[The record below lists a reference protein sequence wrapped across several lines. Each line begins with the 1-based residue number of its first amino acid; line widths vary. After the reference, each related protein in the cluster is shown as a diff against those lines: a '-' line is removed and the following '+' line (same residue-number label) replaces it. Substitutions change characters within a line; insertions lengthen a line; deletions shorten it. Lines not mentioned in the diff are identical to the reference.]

1 MHKYASLIVVFIL
14 AAFLTACGG
23 SGTTA
28 SAPIYKLPTA
38 LAAPS
43 TTHPHNMGGA
53 VQVPLPDLSITAS
66 ATIFTGTPGSATGFS
81 NYSTTNGPPAA
92 FNRPTDITTD
102 GSNFYVADYANN
114 AIRKVTSSGTV
125 TTLQCTDAVTG
136 LAISFNLPFA
146 LAINADGTQ
155 LYVADSASNTI
166 RIIDIDAANNTY
178 KATTIGSTTGVAG
191 SVDSPTPTA
200 VLFNR
205 PTGITTDG
213 ENLYVT
219 DSGNNTIRWIDLK
232 NNYAVSTLTGTSG
245 AIGST
250 DGGPHDARF
259 NIPQRIT
266 TDGTSLYV
274 TDFNN
279 RTIRKVDILTGNV
292 LTIAGK
298 AGPLETAVDGIGAD
312 ARFRQPNGITTDGT
326 YLYVTDSY
334 LNTIRRIG
342 LSDPYNVVTIPL
354 QDSPLH
360 TPIGITT
367 DGVSLYVADT
377 SAENID
383 YTYTYSNS
391 IIKVQ

>member
-1 MHKYASLIVVFIL
+1 MHKYASLIVVFIV

-28 SAPIYKLPTA
+28 AKPEYGHPTA
-38 LAAPS
+38 LAAPN
-43 TTHPHNMGGA
+43 THMGGA
-53 VQVPLPDLSITAS
+53 IQGTPLVLNNIAS
-66 ATIFTGTPGSATGFS
+66 IFTGTPGSETGFS
-81 NYSTTNGPPAA
+81 NYSTPNGPPAA
-92 FNRPTDITTD
+92 FNHPTDITTD

-114 AIRKVTSSGTV
+114 SIRKVTSSGIV
-125 TTLQCTDAVTG
+125 TTLTCTDAVTG
-136 LAISFNLPFA
+136 LAITFNLPFA

-155 LYVADSASNTI
+155 LYVVDSGSNTI
-166 RIIDIDAANNTY
+166 RIIDIDAANTIY
-178 KATTIGSTTGVAG
+178 KVTTIGSTTGVAG
-191 SVDSPTPTA
+191 SVDSTIPSD
-200 VLFNR
+200 VRFNR

-219 DSGNNTIRWIDLK
+219 DSGNNTIRWISIATK
-232 NNYAVSTLTGTSG
+232 AVSTLTGTSG
-245 AIGST
+245 TIGST

-266 TDGTSLYV
+266 TDGTYLYV

-279 RTIRKVDILTGNV
+279 RTIRRIEILTGNV

-342 LSDPYNVVTIPL
+342 LANPYDVITIPL
-354 QDSPLH
+354 PDSTLH

-367 DGVSLYVADT
+367 DGHSLFVADT
-377 SAENID
+377 FIAHQDPVTHIN
-383 YTYTYSNS
+383 TYSYSNS